1 MEPTLGIQ
9 RDIDV
14 VRAIRHAFPDCRILV
29 DANDSYTCNNF
40 VRFLDGVTDCDLYWI
55 EEPFSEN
62 EVDLK
67 RLRAHMAKIN
77 YDALIAEG
85 EGRTEHADPPTCYGV
100 YTMRHIDRL
109 YDLAIL
115 STG

>member
-1 MEPTLGIQ
+1 
-9 RDIDV
+9 
-14 VRAIRHAFPDCRILV
+14 
-29 DANDSYTCNNF
+29 
-40 VRFLDGVTDCDLYWI
+40 
-55 EEPFSEN
+55 
-62 EVDLK
+62 
-67 RLRAHMAKIN
+67 MAKIN